1 MAPSEP
7 DEFVLT
13 DDHFHSHVRRRM
25 EQRGVTEEEVRETL
39 DVGWAAPDAKPGTD
53 GRTQVFPYDETWEGT
68 HYDEKEVTVYFK
80 KEEGKIILLT
90 VLARYGSDF
99 PRKGN

>member
-1 MAPSEP
+1 MA
-7 DEFVLT
+7 
-13 DDHFHSHVRRRM
+13 
-25 EQRGVTEEEVRETL
+25 GAGRET
-39 DVGWAAPDAKPGTD
+39 GNGRANPGLL
-53 GRTQVFPYDETWEGT
+53 PYDETWEGT

-90 VLARYGSDF
+90 VLARYGSDV